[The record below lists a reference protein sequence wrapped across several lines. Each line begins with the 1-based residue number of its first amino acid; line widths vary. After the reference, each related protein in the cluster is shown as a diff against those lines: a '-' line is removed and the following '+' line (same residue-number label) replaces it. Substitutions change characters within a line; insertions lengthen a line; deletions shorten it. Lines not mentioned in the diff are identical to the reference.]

1 MTLDEKI
8 NQLEKRIA
16 ELSQPPVQHEDI
28 ELTISTENCETHGP
42 FECRTRHFLNSVVK
56 IPPRPS
62 CCPEC
67 LKEELGRLQ
76 AERVSINEAA
86 RKRNIERLLD
96 GLNIP
101 ARFENC
107 TLQNYEPVNDDAKR
121 ALKVCRICKPLARAF
136 AEGWRSCDV
145 RQTRYRKESPGTGY
159 RTACDHRT
167 PEFCSVYHG
176 AENCP

>member
-1 MTLDEKI
+1 MKKSIIFCFFLFACIINIYAQQIKPAIPSDPNIEAQVEKTLSKMTLDEKI
-8 NQLEKRIA
+8 NQLEKRIT

-76 AERVSINEAA
+76 AER
-86 RKRNIERLLD
+86 
-96 GLNIP
+96 
-101 ARFENC
+101 
-107 TLQNYEPVNDDAKR
+107 
-121 ALKVCRICKPLARAF
+121 
-136 AEGWRSCDV
+136 
-145 RQTRYRKESPGTGY
+145 
-159 RTACDHRT
+159 
-167 PEFCSVYHG
+167 
-176 AENCP
+176 